1 MQARLRQLFAP
12 LTFPDDEL
20 KTHQVAILDFAL
32 LFGLV
37 MDGILIVTSLADQQ
51 TNPGLLAIDIGVL
64 FALSSVRLYVRR
76 GHVKWISEGVIGFGV
91 AVLTY
96 VLAMKGTIDI
106 PATTGYLVLI
116 VTAGLLLRGRGL
128 TVTTALCSL
137 AVGGIIWARQAGLPQ
152 PADRVGTFT
161 QWLWLTI
168 WFSSAASLSYLGLRS
183 VRNSLAQSEREVAAR
198 RLAEAQLNE
207 AQQLAH
213 MGNWEWDMLTRRV
226 HWSAEVYRLFGV
238 NPDTFTPSIE
248 ATIQFVLP
256 EDRAKIRLAR
266 PQLRPKAPTA
276 TIDHRIMRH
285 DGEIRHVQNQA
296 RGVFDAAGQLLRVIG
311 TVQDITDLKQIE
323 EALRESQSLFR
334 SLVEVSPLSIC
345 RKDRAGRFTFANQR
359 FLEETRIALNDLLGQ
374 TDFALHPSQLAE
386 KYRRDDQ
393 IVMES
398 GRVWELIE
406 QRQIVGGETIIVQSI
421 KTPVYDGAGNV
432 NGVQISFWDITARQR
447 AEDAVRDLNA
457 TLEQRVADRT
467 AELQA
472 ANQRL
477 TELDRLKD
485 EFMSRISH
493 ELRTPL
499 TSIKIYL
506 ELLENAKPE
515 KHAQYLHTVRQEA
528 DRLHL
533 LIEDVLDFSQLNP
546 NLKPAALAP
555 IDVNY
560 WLESRLTTWQRLS
573 AGHGL
578 DFRLHLAHGLPL
590 AIGHDELFVHAL
602 TRLVGNAVSY
612 TPHGEVT
619 VSTALQADSDRHWVT
634 VSVADTG
641 LGIPADD
648 LPHIFE
654 RFFRGHAAA
663 DYKIPGTGM
672 GLSICREIAERLG
685 GRLTIETQVGVGS
698 TFTLWLLASV

>member
-1 MQARLRQLFAP
+1 MQARLRQWFTP
-12 LTFPDDEL
+12 STFPDDEL

-32 LFGLV
+32 LFALV
-37 MDGILIVTSLADQQ
+37 MDGMLIATSFADRQI
-51 TNPGLLAIDIGVL
+51 NPSLVAIDIGAL
-64 FALSSVRLYVRR
+64 FALVGVRLYVRR
-76 GHVKWISEGVIGFGV
+76 GHVKWISEGVIGFGI
-91 AVLTY
+91 AMLTY
-96 VLAMKGTIDI
+96 VMAMKGTIDI
-106 PATTGYLVLI
+106 PATAGYLVLI
-116 VTAGLLLRGRGL
+116 VAAGLLLRGRGL
-128 TVTTALCSL
+128 AMTTALCSL
-137 AVGGIIWARQAGLPQ
+137 AVGGIIWAKQAEMPQ
-152 PADRVGTFT
+152 LADHAGAVT

-183 VRNSLAQSEREVAAR
+183 IRTSLAQSEREIAAR

-213 MGNWEWDMLTRRV
+213 VGNWEWDLLTRHV
-226 HWSAEVYRLFGV
+226 YWSAEVYRLFGV

-248 ATIQFVLP
+248 ATAQFVLP
-256 EDRAKIRLAR
+256 EDREKFRLAQ
-266 PQLRPKAPTA
+266 PQLRPESPTT
-276 TIDHRIMRH
+276 TIDHRITRC
-285 DGEIRHVQNQA
+285 DGEIRHVQNRA

-311 TVQDITDLKQIE
+311 TVQDITDLKQVE
-323 EALRESQSLFR
+323 EALRESQSLYH

-359 FLEETRIALNDLLGQ
+359 FLEETHIALNDLLGQ

-398 GRVWELIE
+398 RRVWELIE
-406 QRQIVGGETIIVQSI
+406 ERQIVGGETIIVQSI

-472 ANQRL
+472 ANQQL

-515 KHAQYLHTVRQEA
+515 KHAHYLQTVRQEA

-533 LIEDVLDFSQLNP
+533 LIEDVLDFSQLNL

-578 DFRLHLAHGLPL
+578 EFKLHLAHGLPL
-590 AIGHDELFVHAL
+590 ASGHDELFVHAL
-602 TRLVGNAVSY
+602 TRLVSNAVNY

-619 VSTALQADSDRHWVT
+619 VSTSLQVDNDRRWVT

-641 LGIPADD
+641 LGIPVDD

-663 DYKIPGTGM
+663 DYKVPGTGM

-685 GRLTIETQVGVGS
+685 GHLTVETQVGAGS
-698 TFTLWLLASV
+698 TFTLWLRASV